1 MTIMI
6 IIISIT
12 GRMSG
17 KFVSKVNSI
26 ETPLKSSLE
35 SQRIRWMEV
44 FEYLKN
50 LNSAYVEVVVK
61 AGRVEARVEW
71 VNTLES
77 QEMYIR
83 YSFGKYT

>member
-17 KFVSKVNSI
+17 KFLSKVNSI

-61 AGRVEARVEW
+61 AGRVEARVE
-71 VNTLES
+71 
-77 QEMYIR
+77 
-83 YSFGKYT
+83 

>member
-6 IIISIT
+6 IIIIIT